1 VVTAQAGE
9 VTRTSAPRIILLT
22 GIAAG
27 TAIVVTAYWDGLH
40 PRIPGISPPVLGS
53 IAAAITMWLLLVGLA
68 AVVAELLRRHHRS
81 MASAGWKHTKRA
93 GVATGRAAIRGG
105 GATYRYTRRRGAP
118 LWQRLTRWAGHRWC
132 DRTGVP
138 AEAADH
144 PPGAPAS
151 GDTSPNG
158 DDAMTTRDITPE
170 HPTTP
175 HNDWFT
181 FPEPKGDG
189 DQPRGRTRTAAPR
202 VAPTV
207 SAPANWKA
215 LAAAAG
221 DFEPEDDSE
230 LLAWMASQVA
240 GLSTYAD
247 AVISVYETC
256 VDSIGLDPVA
266 MSATH
271 DVADAI
277 AEAAVAVGYARQR
290 FASHYSE
297 VREFAANGGVLPH
310 DGRWIT
316 GEGDA

>member
-1 VVTAQAGE
+1 MTAETGE
-9 VTRTSAPRIILLT
+9 VTRASAPRIILLT

-27 TAIVVTAYWDGLH
+27 TAIVVTAYLDGLH
-40 PRIPGISPPVLGS
+40 PRVPGISPPVLSS
-53 IAAAITMWLLLVGLA
+53 IAAAITMWLTVVGLA
-68 AVVAELLRRHHRS
+68 ALAAELLRRHHRAMGS
-81 MASAGWKHTKRA
+81 YAWRQSKRA
-93 GVATGRAAIRGG
+93 GA
-105 GATYRYTRRRGAP
+105 ATYHYTRRRGGSV
-118 LWQRLTRWAGHRWC
+118 LRRLTRWAERRWHERSY
-132 DRTGVP
+132 DQQ
-138 AEAADH
+138 
-144 PPGAPAS
+144 GAPAL
-151 GDTSPNG
+151 GDTAQNG
-158 DDAMTTRDITPE
+158 DQTMANLRDLEDP
-170 HPTTP
+170 
-175 HNDWFT
+175 
-181 FPEPKGDG
+181 FPEFPEGD
-189 DQPRGRTRTAAPR
+189 RGQRTRTAAPR

-207 SAPANWKA
+207 NAPADWKA